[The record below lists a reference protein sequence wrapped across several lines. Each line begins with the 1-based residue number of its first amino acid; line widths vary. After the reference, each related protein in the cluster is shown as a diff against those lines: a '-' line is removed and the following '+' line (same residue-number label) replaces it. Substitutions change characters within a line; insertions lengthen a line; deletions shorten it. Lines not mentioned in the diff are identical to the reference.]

1 MEINVFK
8 ELVRAF
14 QHFSLFSQK
23 GRGKMST
30 KHSIDAFQL
39 DEFLRIYQAFDT
51 YCYVLA
57 DASSMKIERIGG
69 AFKSMFGI
77 QPDEIVGKRY
87 NVVLKYHR
95 TPDILKLIR
104 AGTYYFDYL
113 YKQEPH
119 KRPYIKA
126 NYTIDLLASPQP
138 IHVLVQ
144 SIPVV
149 FNEAMEA
156 IYYLNIL
163 TDISEIKTNR
173 QFTHY
178 ILDTSDEHQIKKIK
192 TPFDK
197 GIFEETIPISS
208 AEKRVLVLMAE
219 GKSSKQI
226 ADELFLSEHT
236 IKNHRKNMLKKLHC
250 TSSAEMVKKG
260 LMNGWI

>member
-1 MEINVFK
+1 MEIKIFK

-23 GRGKMST
+23 GRGKIST
-30 KHSIDAFQL
+30 KHSIEAFQL
-39 DEFLRIYQAFDT
+39 DEFLKIYQAFDT

-77 QPDEIVGKRY
+77 EPSTIVGKRY
-87 NVVLKYHR
+87 NVILKYHR
-95 TPDILKLIR
+95 LQDILKLVR

-113 YKQEPH
+113 YQQDPS

-126 NYTIDLLASPQP
+126 NYTIDLLVTPEP
-138 IHVLVQ
+138 LHVLVQ
-144 SIPVV
+144 SIPVL
-149 FNEAMEA
+149 FNDNMEA

-163 TDISEIKTNR
+163 TDISELKSSRN
-173 QFTHY
+173 FTHY
-178 ILDTSDEHQIKKIK
+178 ILDTSDANHIKKIK
-192 TPFDK
+192 TPFDTK
-197 GIFEETIPISS
+197 LPVPEIPISL

-250 TSSAEMVKKG
+250 SSSAEMVKKG